1 MERFWLLLKMS
12 KIESIAILGVGKM
25 GSAIAKELVT
35 AGFQVTL
42 WNRNQEVADNLALE
56 IGLPTITVSS
66 TPKAALAQADLAI
79 CMFTNGIITQSVLLD
94 DTKVL
99 DGVKSNLI
107 IVDMGTSGVDSAKKL
122 AGALALKR
130 IEFIDAPV
138 SGSVA
143 TIAAHQLLVMASGDQ
158 VIVERAQPVFS
169 AFAKKTVFLGQAGA
183 GQAMKLSVNLIVH
196 SLSAAVSEGLA
207 LAAASGIEPS
217 TAYDVFEESVIS
229 APFVKY
235 KRPAFLEPNNPV
247 AMRIDTVLKDLT
259 LILEFGRSLGLPL
272 TSTTGVNGLYHQAQ
286 ASGFEAQDMAAL
298 YRYISQS

>member
-12 KIESIAILGVGKM
+12 NIQSVAILGVGKM

-42 WNRNQEVADNLALE
+42 WNRNQSIAEKLASEINLPAV
-56 IGLPTITVSS
+56 TVSS
-66 TPKAALAQADLAI
+66 TPKAALENVDIAL
-79 CMFTNGIITQSVLLD
+79 CLFTNGTVTQSVLLD
-94 DTKVL
+94 DTNVL
-99 DGVKSNLI
+99 EGVRSNLI
-107 IVDMGTSGVDSAKKL
+107 IVDMGTSGVESAK
-122 AGALALKR
+122 ALASALASKK
-130 IEFIDAPV
+130 IAFIDAPV

-143 TIAAHQLLVMASGDQ
+143 TIAAHQLLVMASGDE
-158 VIVERAQPVFS
+158 VVVERVQPVFS

-272 TSTTGVNGLYHQAQ
+272 TSTAGVNGLYHQAQ

-298 YRYISQS
+298 YQYISQS